1 MKTLNLA
8 HTSSAFVTILAEKYS
23 FHTEIVNSFRT
34 SVAGLAPN
42 QTKATCSV
50 AEKEGYTA
58 IIVSEY
64 MWKYFSFDIEA
75 AFKGSIY
82 QTNGNSLLCVS
93 SNRRDTRSAAERQS
107 DYNFFMFKQIEEVEN
122 QLDIDTSKY
131 NPDKT
136 PCLFK

>member
-23 FHTEIVNSFRT
+23 FRTEIVNSFRT

-42 QTKATCSV
+42 QTKATCIM
-50 AEKEGYTA
+50 AEKEGYAA

-64 MWKYFSFDIEA
+64 MWKYFSFDIES

-82 QTNGNSLLCVS
+82 QTNGYSLLCVS
-93 SNRRDTRSAAERQS
+93 SNRRDTRSAAARQS
-107 DYNFFMFKQIEEVEN
+107 DYYFLSAVLSERFLKLVSPIYS
-122 QLDIDTSKY
+122 LGSY
-131 NPDKT
+131 S
-136 PCLFK
+136 